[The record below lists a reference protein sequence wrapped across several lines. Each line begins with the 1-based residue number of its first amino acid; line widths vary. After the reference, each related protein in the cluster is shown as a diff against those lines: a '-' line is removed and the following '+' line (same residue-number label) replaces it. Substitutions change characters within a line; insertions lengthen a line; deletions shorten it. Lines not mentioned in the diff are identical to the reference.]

1 VPNEQSKRFLAQMES
16 GDPNWDVAEE
26 FRKLTQEERDEIVDY
41 FIARDLRA
49 LTKKAEAG

>member
-1 VPNEQSKRFLAQMES
+1 MES
-16 GDPNWDVAEE
+16 GDPDWNIVEE

-49 LTKKAEAG
+49 LKKKAEAG